1 MPSERKSVLVDPKL
15 YQSLVGTYELS
26 TGVTYT
32 ITLEGKKVIGQR
44 SGRAKEE
51 LVAADDNTFF
61 RKGTIRGEKVFARD
75 QSGRVTAM
83 LDRRENNDLLWK
95 KIK

>member
-1 MPSERKSVLVDPKL
+1 MPSERKSVLVDPKF

-26 TGVTYT
+26 TGVTYR

-61 RKGTIRGEKVFARD
+61 RKGTIRGEKVFTRD
-75 QSGRVTAM
+75 ESGRVIAM